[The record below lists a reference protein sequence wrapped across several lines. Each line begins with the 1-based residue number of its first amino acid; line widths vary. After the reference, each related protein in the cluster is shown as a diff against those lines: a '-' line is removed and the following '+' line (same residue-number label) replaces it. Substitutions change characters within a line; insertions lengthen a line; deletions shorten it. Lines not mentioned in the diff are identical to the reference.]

1 MHPLQVDV
9 ITPIPT
15 RWRLC
20 AACDAMLA
28 RAGAGEAAQA
38 AALDD
43 LPPEARREFMALAAM
58 LEDLGRLRPGLRFRL
73 IDPRS
78 LPGLWMSLR
87 HGVRRYPAFVVPG
100 VGTLSGV
107 DRGVL
112 ARAIASTGSDAGP
125 EARPR
130 RSRFVQALRDF
141 LYGATVYEMVRDLHK
156 ERGHLEHLFVLV
168 VFGDFLGIPV
178 LPPYYTLRLLPY
190 VVPAIRGW
198 KLSMLRERDLTE
210 LFVEEIH

>member
-1 MHPLQVDV
+1 MQVEV

-28 RAGAGEAAQA
+28 RAGAEEAASA
-38 AALDD
+38 AASDD

-58 LEDLGRLRPGLRFRL
+58 LEDLGRARPGLRFRL
-73 IDPRS
+73 VDPRS

-87 HGVRRYPAFVVPG
+87 HGVHRTPAFVVPG
-100 VGTLSGV
+100 VGTLTGV
-107 DRGVL
+107 DRAAL
-112 ARAIASTGSDAGP
+112 SRAIAAAGAGP
-125 EARPR
+125 APAPAAEPR
-130 RSRFVQALRDF
+130 RSRFLRALRDF
-141 LYGATVYEMVRDLHK
+141 LYGATVYEMVRDLQK
-156 ERGHLEHLFVLV
+156 ERGHLERLFVLV
-168 VFGDFLGIPV
+168 VFGDLLGIPV
-178 LPPYYTLRLLPY
+178 LPPYYTLRLLPH